1 MSVYYRYISSP
12 SVPNPPGL
20 LDLYPSDTAIGL
32 SYRRLRRDAILCCR
46 ILRSTDDVEMD
57 FGFVYDEESGEFIVD
72 MPGILNFVGGA
83 TGSITRW
90 YDQNYDPILRY
101 SNYDATPGYN
111 FFSGYL
117 SINRADGVTTTP
129 RQLVVNGVPQY
140 TANGRIGHFTT
151 GTISIGSWGPEG
163 PTLFSTNR
171 GYISTFCVGQPTFV
185 SGMEHCMIRM
195 HPSAPITRRSTFVSR
210 VYHSA
215 AYNNWNTTHE
225 SHRTLTTSAVGANV
239 YGASS
244 IPRGSQTALSFQ
256 TNAWTDYNATL
267 VENAGVAKRG
277 VSLSAGEE
285 GTNNFHTAK
294 GLSLNAGFQP
304 GDFGGA
310 SGNIQFNGIYNECIA
325 YNTNEQHVNRQ
336 AINLN
341 QLAFYG
347 IPLPVA
353 A

>member
-1 MSVYYRYISSP
+1 MSAYYRYISSP

-46 ILRSTDDVEMD
+46 ILRSTDEVERD
-57 FGFVYDEESGEFIVD
+57 FGFIYDEESGEFIVD
-72 MPGILNFVGGA
+72 MPEILSFVGDA

-90 YDQNYDPILRY
+90 YDQNYDQMLRY
-101 SNYDATPGYN
+101 SNYHDTPGYN
-111 FFSGYL
+111 FSSGYL
-117 SINRADGVTTTP
+117 GITQAFGATTTP

-140 TANGRIGHFTT
+140 TANGRIGHFATGTT
-151 GTISIGSWGPEG
+151 GVGNWIPSPS
-163 PTLFSTNR
+163 LFSTNR

-185 SGMEHCMIRM
+185 SGREHCMIRM
-195 HPSAPITRRSTFVSR
+195 HPPAPMTRRSTFVSA

-215 AYNNWNTTHE
+215 AYNNWNATHE
-225 SHRTLTTSAVGANV
+225 SHRTLTTSAVGAIV

-267 VENAGVAKRG
+267 IENAGIAKRG

-285 GTNNFHTAK
+285 GTNDFHTAK
-294 GLSLNAGFQP
+294 GLSLHAAFQP
-304 GDFGGA
+304 GDYAAASGGA
-310 SGNIQFNGIYNECIA
+310 QFDGIYNECIA

-347 IPLPVA
+347 IPLPVTP
-353 A
+353 